1 MLVIGGGVLGL
12 STALYLAREG
22 VDVLVADRSEPGLA
36 ASTANA
42 GSLHVQLLPYDF
54 GDKAEALGT
63 AGPAAATLPLGPRS
77 IDLWKEIA
85 RDAGETCGIRTEGGV
100 MLAETRGRIRMAA
113 RQGRG
118 GTRRGHR
125 DPYRRRQ

>member
-1 MLVIGGGVLGL
+1 M
-12 STALYLAREG
+12 
-22 VDVLVADRSEPGLA
+22 LVADRSEPGLA

-42 GSLHVQLLPYDF
+42 GSLHVQLLSYDF

-85 RDAGETCGIRTEGGV
+85 RDAGESCGIRTEGGL
-100 MLAETRGRIRMAA
+100 MLAETRGGTGLAA
-113 RQGRG
+113 RQDGGRAG
-118 GTRRGHR
+118 RRHR
-125 DPYRRRQ
+125 DPRHRRQ